1 MTSRVLRVDIC
12 LPVHNE
18 EKNIGR
24 LLANLN
30 SQPLPPDFELEQL
43 VVVTSCTDKTE
54 KIAREFSRHD
64 NRIKVIREK
73 ERRGKSAA
81 INTMLSVAK
90 GDIVLIS
97 SGDVIPE
104 KGSIYKL
111 LGPFK
116 DPSVGYTGGRP
127 VPLDGRDTFWGYAGH
142 VIWDLQSYFASQ
154 EGGKLGGEMNA
165 FRTGLVKYIP
175 ADIINDDLYL
185 QLSIEKQGYR
195 AVYVPDAVIFSRTP
209 RSIKDYIRQRRRV
222 RVGHMQI
229 KKKIGVSATTADP
242 IAAMRVVLRQIVWL
256 FMILAIEGS
265 SYLLALIDYYRNKL
279 PTKGWPVARTTK
291 EIDEESI
298 LQAEG
303 DYSGSAKDREK
314 E

>member
-1 MTSRVLRVDIC
+1 MTSRLLKVDIC

-30 SQPLPPDFELEQL
+30 SQPLPPGFELEQL
-43 VVVTSCTDKTE
+43 VVVTSSTDRTE

-90 GDIVLIS
+90 GDIVLVS

-111 LGPFK
+111 LEPFK

-127 VPLDGRDTFWGYAGH
+127 VPLDGRNTFWGYAGH
-142 VIWDLQSYFASQ
+142 VIWDLQSYFATQ
-154 EGGKLGGEMNA
+154 EGGKLAGEMNA
-165 FRTGLVKYIP
+165 FRNGLLKEIP
-175 ADIINDDLYL
+175 VDIINDDLYL
-185 QLSIEKQGYR
+185 QLAIEKQGYR

-209 RSIKDYIRQRRRV
+209 RSIRDYIRQRRRV

-229 KKKIGVSATTADP
+229 KRKIGVSAATADP
-242 IAAMRVVLRQIVWL
+242 IAALKVVLRQIIWL
-256 FMILAIEGS
+256 LMILAIES
-265 SYLLALIDYYRNKL
+265 SAYLLALIDYYRNKL
-279 PTKGWPVARTTK
+279 PTKGWSVARTTK
-291 EIDEESI
+291 EIDDDSI
-298 LQAEG
+298 LRARS
-303 DYSGSAKDREK
+303 DSSGLKRRRERD
-314 E
+314 